1 VVVST
6 VAEEQ
11 QITEDP
17 GQKSLPLSEEQVKEL
32 TSEIQVIDMTDPLY
46 QFQNQDFQN
55 YVLVLVHQIFKL
67 FHTNCTTDRS
77 LSPAILVSTMG
88 HVKRTIQ
95 T

>member
-6 VAEEQ
+6 VAKEQ
-11 QITEDP
+11 HITENP
-17 GQKSLPLSEEQVKEL
+17 GQKSLPLSEEHVKKL
-32 TSEIQVIDMTDPLY
+32 ASEIQVIDMTVPLY

-67 FHTNCTTDRS
+67 PHTNHTTDRS

-88 HVKRTIQ
+88 HVKRTIR

>member
-11 QITEDP
+11 QITENP
-17 GQKSLPLSEEQVKEL
+17 GQKSLPLLEEQVREL
-32 TSEIQVIDMTDPLY
+32 TSEIQVINMTDPLY
-46 QFQNQDFQN
+46 QFQNKDSQN

-67 FHTNCTTDRS
+67 AHTNHTIGRS

-88 HVKRTIQ
+88 HVKRKIQ